1 MLYYAMLL
9 IPAIDLKDGNCVR
22 LLQGKKNAVT
32 VYSNNPANT
41 AKRWESC
48 GAKLLHIV
56 DLDGA
61 FSGNQKNFDAIIQ
74 IRKAVKIML
83 QVGGGIRDSGNLLK
97 LFSAGIDRIIIGTA
111 AVEDPEFLTYS
122 CNKYPGR
129 VLTGIDARDGMVAV
143 KGWEEVTSINAK
155 ELAKRLEMVG
165 VGGIIYTDINRDG
178 MLSGP
183 NIEATREMVEGVG
196 IPVIASGGI
205 SCMEDVKNLMKIEN
219 LWGAITGKAIYSGA
233 LDLREAIRFA
243 EGRKC

>member
-1 MLYYAMLL
+1 MLV
-9 IPAIDLKDGNCVR
+9 IPAIDLKDGKCVR
-22 LLQGKKNAVT
+22 LLQGKRDAVT
-32 VYSNNPANT
+32 VYSNDPADT
-41 AKRWESC
+41 AKRWESY

-61 FSGNQKNFDAIIQ
+61 FSGNQKNLDAIMQ
-74 IRKAVKIML
+74 IRKSVKVVL
-83 QVGGGIRDSGNLLK
+83 QVGGGIRDSGNLLR
-97 LFSAGIDRIIIGTA
+97 LFSAGIDRVIIGTA

-129 VLTGIDARDGMVAV
+129 VLTGIDAKEGMVAI
-143 KGWEEVTSINAK
+143 KGWEEITSITAR
-155 ELAKRLEMVG
+155 ELAKRLEMIG
-165 VGGIIYTDINRDG
+165 VAGIVYTDIKRDG

-183 NIEATREMVEGVG
+183 NIEATREMVENSG

-205 SCMEDVKNLMKIEN
+205 SCMEDIKSLMKIKD

-243 EGRKC
+243 AGDNAG

>member
-1 MLYYAMLL
+1 MLI

-22 LLQGKKNAVT
+22 LVQGKKEAVT

-41 AKRWESC
+41 AKRWESY

-61 FSGNQKNFDAIIQ
+61 FSGNQKNFDAIIR
-74 IRKAVKIML
+74 IRKSTKLML

-97 LFSAGIDRIIIGTA
+97 LFSAGIDRVIIGTA
-111 AVEDPEFLTYS
+111 AIEDPEFLTYS
-122 CNKYPGR
+122 CDKYPGR
-129 VLTGIDARDGMVAV
+129 VLIGIDAKDGMVAI

-155 ELAKRLEMVG
+155 ELARRLEIIG
-165 VGGIIYTDINRDG
+165 AAGIIYTDINRDG

-183 NIEATREMVEGVG
+183 NIEATREMVESAG

-205 SCMEDVKNLMKIEN
+205 SCMEDIKNLLKIKN

-233 LDLREAIRFA
+233 LNLKEAIQFA
-243 EGRKC
+243 AGQEC